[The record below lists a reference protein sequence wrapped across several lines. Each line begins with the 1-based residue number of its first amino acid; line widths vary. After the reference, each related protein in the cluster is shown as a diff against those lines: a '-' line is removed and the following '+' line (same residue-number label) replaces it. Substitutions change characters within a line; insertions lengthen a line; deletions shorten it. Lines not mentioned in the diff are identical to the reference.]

1 MIIRK
6 GYRFVLEP
14 TAEQAALI
22 CRSAGSSR
30 FVWNKGKGLELQ
42 KNRVENGNGVLSY
55 SEICGRLVEWKSEWD
70 FLKEVHSQPLQQSL
84 KDLSRALK
92 DCFDGTKGF
101 PRFKKKGEHDSFRF
115 PQGTKLDNKTVYL
128 PKIGWVKFRK
138 SREIDGTIKNVTV
151 SRSLGKWFVAIQVEM
166 EVPEPVHLSKTE
178 IGIDLGVIRFAALSD
193 GTFVAPINSFG
204 KVRNKLA
211 REQRKISRQQKYS
224 NNWRKQKGKIQRI
237 HAKIGRVRKDFLHK
251 LTSSISKNHAFIVLE
266 DLRVKNMSASG
277 KGTIEDPGKNVK
289 AKSGLNRAILDQG
302 WWEFRRQLEYKQ
314 QWRGGNVIAVN
325 ASNTSLE
332 CSECHHRAKENRV
345 SQADFK
351 CVKCL
356 HEEHADLNAAK
367 NILAAGR
374 AVQACG
380 DIRQTAA

>member
-6 GYRFVLEP
+6 GYRFVLQP

-30 FVWNKGKGLELQ
+30 FVWNKGLELQ
-42 KNRVENGNGVLSY
+42 KNRLENGKRVLSY
-55 SEICGRLVEWKSEWD
+55 SEICSRLVEWKSEWD

-84 KDLSRALK
+84 KDLSAALK
-92 DCFDGTKGF
+92 NSFGGSKGF
-101 PRFKKKGEHDSFRF
+101 PKFKKKGECDAFRF
-115 PQGTKLDNKTVYL
+115 PQGTKLDNKKVYL
-128 PKIGWVKFRK
+128 PKLGWVKFRK
-138 SREIDGTIKNVTV
+138 SQEIDGTIKNVTV
-151 SRSLGKWFVAIQVEM
+151 SRSMGKWFVSIQVEM
-166 EVPEPVHLSKTE
+166 EVPEPVHPSKSE
-178 IGIDLGVIRFAALSD
+178 IGIDMGVIRFATLSD
-193 GTFVAPINSFG
+193 GTFAAPINSLG
-204 KVRNKLA
+204 KVRTKLA
-211 REQRKISRQQKYS
+211 SAQRKLSRKQKHS
-224 NNWRKQKGKIQRI
+224 SNWRKQKGKIHRI
-237 HAKIGRVRKDFLHK
+237 HAKVARVRKDFLHK
-251 LTSSISKNHAFIVLE
+251 LTSSISKNQAVIVLE

-314 QWRGGNVIAVN
+314 QWSGGKVIAVN
-325 ASNTSLE
+325 AANTSLE
-332 CSECHHRAKENRV
+332 CSECHYRAKENRV
-345 SQADFK
+345 SQADFR

-356 HEEHADLNAAK
+356 HQEHADLNAAK

-380 DIRQTAA
+380 VIKQTAA

>member
-1 MIIRK
+1 MLIRK

-30 FVWNKGKGLELQ
+30 FVWNKGLELQ
-42 KNRVENGNGVLSY
+42 KDRVENGKRVLSY
-55 SEICGRLVEWKSEWD
+55 SEICARLVEWKSEWD

-92 DCFDGTKGF
+92 DGLDGSKRF
-101 PRFKKKGEHDSFRF
+101 PKFKKKGEQDTFRF
-115 PQGTKLDNKTVYL
+115 PQGTKLDNKKVYL

-138 SREIDGTIKNVTV
+138 SKEIDGIIKNVTV
-151 SRSLGKWFVAIQVEM
+151 SRAIGKWFVSIQVEM
-166 EVPEPVHLSKTE
+166 EVLEPVHPSKSE
-178 IGIDLGVIRFAALSD
+178 IGIDLGVIRFATLSD
-193 GTFVAPINSFG
+193 GTFAAPINSFG
-204 KVRNKLA
+204 KVRTKLA
-211 REQRKISRQQKYS
+211 REQRKLSKKQKYS
-224 NNWRKQKGKIQRI
+224 SNWRKQKRRVQGI
-237 HAKIGRVRKDFLHK
+237 HAKVGRVRKDFLHK
-251 LTSSISKNHAFIVLE
+251 LTSSISKNHAVIVLE

-277 KGTIEDPGKNVK
+277 KGTIEDPGKHVK

-314 QWRGGNVIAVN
+314 QWRGGKVIAVN

-351 CVKCL
+351 CVKCF
-356 HEEHADLNAAK
+356 HEEHADLNAAN

-380 DIRQTAA
+380 DIIRQTAA